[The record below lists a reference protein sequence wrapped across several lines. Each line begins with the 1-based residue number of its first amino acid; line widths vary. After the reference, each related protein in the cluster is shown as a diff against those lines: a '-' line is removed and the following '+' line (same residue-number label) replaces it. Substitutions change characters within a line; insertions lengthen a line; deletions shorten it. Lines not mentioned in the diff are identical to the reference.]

1 MLLLVVIGL
10 IVMAL
15 IGAPLFTIF
24 GAASITLFLSRP
36 EGTWASVAIDVF
48 SSKFAESPNLM
59 MIPLFTFAGFMLAE
73 ANTPRRLVR
82 VSRAWLGWMPGS
94 LAMVC
99 LGASAFFTTFTGG
112 SGVTIVAVG
121 GLLFPALLSD
131 KYTEKFSLG
140 LITTAG
146 SLGILFPPSVP
157 LILYGIVASLAGAGL
172 IMNKVLVAG
181 LVPGFIV
188 VLILSIYAAYTGVK
202 TNLPRNPFVAKE
214 AFAAL
219 WEAKW
224 EVAIP
229 LVLIVGLLLGLFRIH
244 EASAFTAIYVLFIE
258 VFVYRDIGIRKD
270 LPRIVI
276 ESMTMVGAILAILA
290 TAVGFTGWMIQ
301 AQVATILVEWMDS
314 FVSSKLVFL
323 LVLNGFL
330 LMVGML
336 MDIFTATMVVVPLIL
351 PLAFHYGVDP
361 YHLACIFLLNL
372 EIGYL
377 TPPLGMNLYIS
388 SIRFSR
394 PFVYVCRTVLPFIG
408 VLFIALGLVTY
419 VPIFSTWLPGL
430 IKVDEQEDGYVIPE
444 ISTGEEEMAEELP
457 ELDEDLGFE
466 TDGGLDE
473 LDDLLDDESD
483 GGLSGLDGGVD
494 ASDGSASEK

>member
-1 MLLLVVIGL
+1 
-10 IVMAL
+10 
-15 IGAPLFTIF
+15 
-24 GAASITLFLSRP
+24 
-36 EGTWASVAIDVF
+36 
-48 SSKFAESPNLM
+48 
-59 MIPLFTFAGFMLAE
+59 
-73 ANTPRRLVR
+73 
-82 VSRAWLGWMPGS
+82 
-94 LAMVC
+94 
-99 LGASAFFTTFTGG
+99 
-112 SGVTIVAVG
+112 
-121 GLLFPALLSD
+121 
-131 KYTEKFSLG
+131 
-140 LITTAG
+140 
-146 SLGILFPPSVP
+146 
-157 LILYGIVASLAGAGL
+157 
-172 IMNKVLVAG
+172 
-181 LVPGFIV
+181 
-188 VLILSIYAAYTGVK
+188 
-202 TNLPRNPFVAKE
+202 
-214 AFAAL
+214 
-219 WEAKW
+219 
-224 EVAIP
+224 
-229 LVLIVGLLLGLFRIH
+229 
-244 EASAFTAIYVLFIE
+244 
-258 VFVYRDIGIRKD
+258 
-270 LPRIVI
+270 
-276 ESMTMVGAILAILA
+276 MTMGGAILAILA